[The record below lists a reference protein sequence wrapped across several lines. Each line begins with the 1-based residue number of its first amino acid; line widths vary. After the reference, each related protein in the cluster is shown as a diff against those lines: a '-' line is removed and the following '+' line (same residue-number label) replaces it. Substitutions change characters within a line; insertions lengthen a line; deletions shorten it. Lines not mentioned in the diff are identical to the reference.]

1 MGGWHFKEKKSL
13 KGLLWKVIMKSRLR
27 NTVLI
32 LFSFTCSLNF
42 IWMNFVLTSEA
53 HILYKWTL
61 CKSCACVR
69 YVDFDFGVHACVQPF
84 LFLATSPLWGHAS
97 KWLFGLFSE
106 FFFFFFCCKHSLT
119 WVPRHVCL
127 HFFWVYS
134 WRRGILDHRKAPLLD
149 IHPH

>member
-106 FFFFFFCCKHSLT
+106 FFFFFSVANILWLGSPGTCACISFEYIHEGEVSWTTGKHL
-119 WVPRHVCL
+119 C
-127 HFFWVYS
+127 
-134 WRRGILDHRKAPLLD
+134 
-149 IHPH
+149 